1 MGYHD
6 GSECT
11 NHPDS
16 GADVVDLNVCV
27 RCFSTVIFRTN
38 VYQTQKYRDIIECSF
53 CGSHLPGF
61 ESISLCVDKCADNNQ
76 PPENRPRYQRA
87 SICTDCYMSVT
98 DKYCVDSQGNI
109 VKKDVCEIC
118 GRGRSMAEP
127 VPEEEDDEEVI
138 CLPCLKFAV
147 KERPVK

>member
-27 RCFSTVIFRTN
+27 RCFSDVIFRTN
-38 VYQTQKYRDIIECSF
+38 CYQTEKYRDIIECSF

-61 ESISLCVDKCADNNQ
+61 QSVTLCVDECTNNNQ
-76 PPENRPRYQRA
+76 RPSRRPEYQEA
-87 SICTDCYMSVT
+87 SICTDCYMSVR
-98 DKYCVDSQGNI
+98 DKYCVD
-109 VKKDVCEIC
+109 KKNGTVMWGICELC
-118 GRGRSMAEP
+118 NE
-127 VPEEEDDEEVI
+127 EEVI
-138 CLPCLKFAV
+138 CLPCRKFV
-147 KERPVK
+147 IKERAN